1 MPQSEKLFIRVSNMF
16 ISKFQNFKDVEIAKS
31 VFILNTMQTKERD
44 LKLDARIFVKT
55 AFYNKSLA
63 NTFFSFFTDC

>member
-1 MPQSEKLFIRVSNMF
+1 MQRHTRLKEQISYTMYTNAMPQSEKLFIRVSNMF

-44 LKLDARIFVKT
+44 LKLDARI
-55 AFYNKSLA
+55 L
-63 NTFFSFFTDC
+63 